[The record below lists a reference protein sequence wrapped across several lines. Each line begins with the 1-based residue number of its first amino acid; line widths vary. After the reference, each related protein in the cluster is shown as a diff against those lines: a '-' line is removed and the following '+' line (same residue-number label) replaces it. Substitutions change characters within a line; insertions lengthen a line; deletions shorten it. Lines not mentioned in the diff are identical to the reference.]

1 MQHRVGE
8 VFTGIISSVT
18 DFGFWVEIKEVM
30 AEGMVRL
37 STVVDDYYL
46 FDQTYQRLIGKRYGR
61 IFQIG
66 NRVKV
71 KLCKR

>member
-1 MQHRVGE
+1 
-8 VFTGIISSVT
+8 
-18 DFGFWVEIKEVM
+18 VEIKEVM

-71 KLCKR
+71 KLIDVNLDRLEIDFELAEMEEVVM